1 MLPYT
6 QLVGAREDVLVVPR
20 DILFAGGEWNG
31 FRDDRLD
38 ELVERVRSSYR
49 FRSRREVEDD
59 PAMPQVIPYVVFRH
73 EDRYFLTHRL
83 RRSSERRLRHLYSLG
98 VGGHINPEDV
108 ANATDP
114 IDAGMRREWEEEVVY
129 DGHFQTHLLGAI
141 NDQTTPVGRVH
152 VGLIYLVDGDRPHI
166 SIREVDK
173 LAGALLQLDAMRSY
187 YLDMESWSQLIF
199 DYLTRVP
206 VA

>member
-1 MLPYT
+1 M
-6 QLVGAREDVLVVPR
+6 GAREDVLVVPR
-20 DILFAGGEWNG
+20 SALFGADEWVG
-31 FRDDRLD
+31 FRDRDLD
-38 ELVERVRSSYR
+38 GLLASVRRHYR
-49 FRSRREVEDD
+49 FRPRKEVEDD
-59 PAMPQVIPYVVFRH
+59 PTEPQIIPYVVFRH

-108 ANATDP
+108 EGAADP
-114 IDAGMRREWEEEVVY
+114 IDAGLRREWEEEVVY
-129 DGHFQTHLLGAI
+129 SGGFQYRLIGAI

-152 VGLIYLVDGDRPHI
+152 VGLIFLVEGDRPEI

-173 LAGALLQLDAMRSY
+173 LAGTLLSLDAMRSY

-206 VA
+206 VG

>member
-1 MLPYT
+1 M
-6 QLVGAREDVLVVPR
+6 GAREDVLVVPR
-20 DILFAGGEWNG
+20 SALFGGKEWVG
-31 FRDDRLD
+31 FRDSDLD
-38 ELVERVRSSYR
+38 GLLASVRRHYH
-49 FRSRREVEDD
+49 FRPRKEVEED
-59 PAMPQVIPYVVFRH
+59 PTEPQIIPYVVFRH

-108 ANATDP
+108 AGAADP
-114 IDAGMRREWEEEVVY
+114 IDAGLRREWEEEVVY
-129 DGHFQTHLLGAI
+129 SGGFQYRLIGAI

-152 VGLIYLVDGDRPHI
+152 VGLIFLVDGDRPDI

-173 LAGALLQLDAMRSY
+173 LAGKLLPLDAMRSY

-199 DYLTRVP
+199 DYLTGVP

>member
-1 MLPYT
+1 MS
-6 QLVGAREDVLVVPR
+6 AREDVLVVPR
-20 DILFAGGEWNG
+20 EEMFAGREWSG
-31 FRDDRLD
+31 FRDTGLE
-38 ELVERVRSSYR
+38 ELLARMRAHYR
-49 FRSRREVEDD
+49 IRPRREVEED
-59 PAMPQVIPYVVFRH
+59 PSEPQIIPYVVFRH

-108 ANATDP
+108 VDAADP
-114 IDAGMRREWEEEVVY
+114 IEAGLRREWEEEVVY
-129 DGHFQTHLLGAI
+129 AGRFSTRLLGAI

-152 VGLIYLVDGDRPHI
+152 VGLIFLVEGDRPEI

-173 LAGALLQLDAMRSY
+173 LAGALFELDAMRSY

>member
-1 MLPYT
+1 MA
-6 QLVGAREDVLVVPR
+6 AREDVLVVPR
-20 DILFAGGEWNG
+20 SALFGGKEWVG
-31 FRDDRLD
+31 FRDRDLD
-38 ELVERVRSSYR
+38 DLLARVRQHYH
-49 FRSRREVEDD
+49 FRPRKDVEED
-59 PAMPQVIPYVVFRH
+59 PTEPQIIPYVVFRH
-73 EDRYFLTHRL
+73 QDTYFLTHRL

-108 ANATDP
+108 AGAADP
-114 IDAGMRREWEEEVVY
+114 IDAGLRREWEEEVVY
-129 DGHFQTHLLGAI
+129 SGGFEYRLIGAI

-152 VGLIYLVDGDRPHI
+152 VGLIFLVEGDRPEI

-173 LAGALLQLDAMRSY
+173 LAGTLLTLDAMRSY

-206 VA
+206 VG

>member
-1 MLPYT
+1 M
-6 QLVGAREDVLVVPR
+6 GAREDVLVVPR
-20 DILFAGGEWNG
+20 SALFGGKEWVG
-31 FRDDRLD
+31 FRDGDLD
-38 ELVERVRSSYR
+38 GLLASVRQHYH
-49 FRSRREVEDD
+49 FRPRKEVEED
-59 PAMPQVIPYVVFRH
+59 PTEPQIIPYVVFRLR
-73 EDRYFLTHRL
+73 DRYFLTHRL

-98 VGGHINPEDV
+98 VGGHLNPEDV
-108 ANATDP
+108 AGAADP
-114 IDAGMRREWEEEVVY
+114 IDAGLRREWEAEVVY
-129 DGHFQTHLLGAI
+129 SGGFEYRLIGAI

-152 VGLIYLVDGDRPHI
+152 VGLIFLVEGDRPEI

-173 LAGALLQLDAMRSY
+173 LAGTLLTLDAMRSY

>member
-1 MLPYT
+1 M
-6 QLVGAREDVLVVPR
+6 GAREDVLVVPR
-20 DILFAGGEWNG
+20 SALFGGNEWVG
-31 FRDDRLD
+31 FRDSDLD
-38 ELVERVRSSYR
+38 GLLTSIRRHYH
-49 FRSRREVEDD
+49 FRPRKEVEED
-59 PAMPQVIPYVVFRH
+59 PTEPQIIPYVVFRH

-108 ANATDP
+108 VGAADP
-114 IDAGMRREWEEEVVY
+114 IDAGLRREWEEEVVY
-129 DGHFQTHLLGAI
+129 SGGFQYRLIGAI

-152 VGLIYLVDGDRPHI
+152 VGLIFLVDGDRPEI

-173 LAGALLQLDAMRSY
+173 LAGKLLPLDAMRSY

>member
-1 MLPYT
+1 
-6 QLVGAREDVLVVPR
+6 VAVRENVLVVPR
-20 DILFAGGEWNG
+20 DRLFAGEEWTG
-31 FRDDRLD
+31 FRDAGLD
-38 ELVERVRSSYR
+38 DLLDRVRGNYH
-49 FRSRREVEDD
+49 FRPRREVEED
-59 PAMPQVIPYVVFRH
+59 ASEPQIIPYVVFRH
-73 EDRYFLTHRL
+73 QDRYFLTHRL

-108 ANATDP
+108 ADAADP
-114 IDAGMRREWEEEVVY
+114 IEAGLRREWEEEVVY
-129 DGHFQTHLLGAI
+129 QGRFSTRLIGAI
-141 NDQTTPVGRVH
+141 NDQSTPVGRVH
-152 VGLIYLVDGDRPHI
+152 VGLIFLVEGDRPEI

-173 LAGALLQLDAMRSY
+173 LAGALFELEAMRSY

>member
-1 MLPYT
+1 M
-6 QLVGAREDVLVVPR
+6 GAREDVLVVPR
-20 DILFAGGEWNG
+20 SALFGAEEWVG
-31 FRDDRLD
+31 FRDRDLD
-38 ELVERVRSSYR
+38 GLLASVRANYR
-49 FRSRREVEDD
+49 FRPRQEVEED
-59 PAMPQVIPYVVFRH
+59 PTEPQIIPYVVFRH
-73 EDRYFLTHRL
+73 QERYFLTHRL

-108 ANATDP
+108 AGAADP
-114 IDAGMRREWEEEVVY
+114 IDAGLRREWEEEVVY
-129 DGHFQTHLLGAI
+129 QGGFQYRLIGAI

-152 VGLIYLVDGDRPHI
+152 VGLIFLVDGDRPEI

-173 LAGALLQLDAMRSY
+173 LAGTLLPLDAMRSY

-199 DYLTRVP
+199 DYLTRVL

>member
-1 MLPYT
+1 MA
-6 QLVGAREDVLVVPR
+6 AREEVLVVPR
-20 DILFAGGEWNG
+20 NALFAGSQWTG
-31 FRDDRLD
+31 FRDAGLD
-38 ELVERVRSSYR
+38 ELLARVRANYR
-49 FRSRREVEDD
+49 FRPRREVEED
-59 PAMPQVIPYVVFRH
+59 PAEPQIIPYVVFRH
-73 EDRYFLTHRL
+73 DDRYFLTHRL

-108 ANATDP
+108 AGAPDP
-114 IDAGMRREWEEEVVY
+114 IDAGLSPGGEEGGGY
-129 DGHFQTHLLGAI
+129 DGPFSTRLLGAI

-152 VGLIYLVDGDRPHI
+152 VGLIFLVEGDRPEI

-173 LAGALLQLDAMRSY
+173 LAGALFSLAPLRSY

-199 DYLTRVP
+199 DYLTGVP